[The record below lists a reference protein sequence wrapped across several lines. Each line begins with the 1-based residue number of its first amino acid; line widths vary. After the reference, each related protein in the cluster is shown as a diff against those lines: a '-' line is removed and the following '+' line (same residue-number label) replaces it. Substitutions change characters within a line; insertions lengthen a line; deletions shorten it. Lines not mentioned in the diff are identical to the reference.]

1 MFLTIKPLTMTLIYQ
16 GRQLKLHQ
24 RATCLLEL
32 LKSAQARQTLFE
44 KDLQKWRGA
53 TWDEPIRLMSK
64 EEDILIKIAR
74 MNQVQK
80 RILKSYHF
88 LILDLYEI
96 TEDFMLPVNLLHF

>member
-1 MFLTIKPLTMTLIYQ
+1 MELIYQ
-16 GRQLKLHQ
+16 GKQLILHK
-24 RATCLLEL
+24 RAAFLLEL

-44 KDLQKWRGA
+44 KDLAKWRKG
-53 TWDEPIRLMSK
+53 TYDEPIRLMQK

-74 MNQVQK
+74 MNEVQK

>member
-1 MFLTIKPLTMTLIYQ
+1 MYQ
-16 GRQLKLHQ
+16 GKKLILHK
-24 RATCLLEL
+24 RAACLLEL

-44 KDLQKWRGA
+44 KDLAKWRKG
-53 TWDEPIRLMSK
+53 TYDEPIRLMQR

-74 MNQVQK
+74 MNEVQK

-96 TEDFMLPVNLLHF
+96 TEDFMLPINLLHF

>member
-1 MFLTIKPLTMTLIYQ
+1 MQ
-16 GRQLKLHQ
+16 
-24 RATCLLEL
+24 
-32 LKSAQARQTLFE
+32 
-44 KDLQKWRGA
+44 
-53 TWDEPIRLMSK
+53 K

-74 MNQVQK
+74 MNEVQK

>member
-1 MFLTIKPLTMTLIYQ
+1 MTLPYQ
-16 GRQLKLHQ
+16 GKQLKLHK

-32 LKSAQARQTLFE
+32 LKKAQSRQTLFE
-44 KDLQKWRGA
+44 KDLLKWRGA
-53 TWDEPIRLMSK
+53 TMDEPIRLMSK

-74 MNQVQK
+74 MNDIQK

>member
-1 MFLTIKPLTMTLIYQ
+1 MEKLIYQ
-16 GRQLKLHQ
+16 GKQLKLHK

-32 LKSAQARQTLFE
+32 LKEAQRRQDMFE
-44 KDLQKWRGA
+44 KDLSIWRKGID
-53 TWDEPIRLMSK
+53 DEPVRLMSK

-96 TEDFMLPVNLLHF
+96 TDQFMLPVNIFL

>member
-1 MFLTIKPLTMTLIYQ
+1 M
-16 GRQLKLHQ
+16 
-24 RATCLLEL
+24 
-32 LKSAQARQTLFE
+32 
-44 KDLQKWRGA
+44 D
-53 TWDEPIRLMSK
+53 DPIRLMQR

-96 TEDFMLPVNLLHF
+96 TEDFMLPINLLHF

>member
-1 MFLTIKPLTMTLIYQ
+1 MTLPYQ
-16 GRQLKLHQ
+16 GKQLKLHK

-32 LKSAQARQTLFE
+32 LKKAQA
-44 KDLQKWRGA
+44 DLYKWRGA
-53 TWDEPIRLMSK
+53 TWDEPIKLMNK
-64 EEDILIKIAR
+64 YEDDYLIKIAR
-74 MNQVQK
+74 MNDIQK

>member
-1 MFLTIKPLTMTLIYQ
+1 MNLIYQ
-16 GRQLKLHQ
+16 GKQLKLHK
-24 RATCLLEL
+24 RAACLLEL
-32 LKSAQARQTLFE
+32 LKAAQARQTIHE
-44 KDLQKWRGA
+44 KDLVKWRQG
-53 TWDEPIRLMSK
+53 TYDDPIRLMRR

-96 TEDFMLPVNLLHF
+96 TEDFMLPINLLHF

>member
-1 MFLTIKPLTMTLIYQ
+1 MTLPYQ
-16 GRQLKLHQ
+16 GKQLKLHK

-32 LKSAQARQTLFE
+32 LKKAQARQSSIE
-44 KDLQKWRGA
+44 ADLYKWRGA
-53 TWDEPIRLMSK
+53 TWDEPIKLMNK
-64 EEDILIKIAR
+64 YEDDYLIKIAR
-74 MNQVQK
+74 MNDIQK

>member
-1 MFLTIKPLTMTLIYQ
+1 MELIYQ
-16 GRQLKLHQ
+16 GKQLILHK
-24 RATCLLEL
+24 RAACLLEL

-44 KDLQKWRGA
+44 KDLAKWRKG
-53 TWDEPIRLMSK
+53 TYDEPIRLMQK

-74 MNQVQK
+74 MNEVQK

-96 TEDFMLPVNLLHF
+96 TEDFMLPINLLQF

>member
-1 MFLTIKPLTMTLIYQ
+1 MELIYQ
-16 GRQLKLHQ
+16 GKQLILHK
-24 RATCLLEL
+24 RAACLLEL

-44 KDLQKWRGA
+44 KDLAKWRKG
-53 TWDEPIRLMSK
+53 TYDEPIRLMQR

-74 MNQVQK
+74 MNEVQK

-96 TEDFMLPVNLLHF
+96 TEDFMLPINLLHF

>member
-1 MFLTIKPLTMTLIYQ
+1 MELIYQ
-16 GRQLKLHQ
+16 GKQLKLHK

-32 LKSAQARQTLFE
+32 LKKAQSRQTLFE
-44 KDLQKWRGA
+44 KDLLKWRGA
-53 TWDEPIRLMSK
+53 TMDEPIRLMSK

-74 MNQVQK
+74 MNDIQK

>member
-1 MFLTIKPLTMTLIYQ
+1 MTLIYQ
-16 GRQLKLHQ
+16 GKQLKLHK
-24 RATCLLEL
+24 RAACLLEL

-44 KDLQKWRGA
+44 SDLAKWRKG
-53 TWDEPIRLMSK
+53 TMEDPIRLMQS

-80 RILKSYHF
+80 RILKSYHW

-96 TEDFMLPVNLLHF
+96 TDQFMLPINTFL

>member
-1 MFLTIKPLTMTLIYQ
+1 MELIYQ
-16 GRQLKLHQ
+16 GKQLKLHK
-24 RATCLLEL
+24 RASCLLEL

-44 KDLQKWRGA
+44 KDLAKWRKG
-53 TWDEPIRLMSK
+53 TYDEPIRLMQK

-96 TEDFMLPVNLLHF
+96 TEDFMLPINLLHF

>member
-1 MFLTIKPLTMTLIYQ
+1 MELIYQ
-16 GRQLKLHQ
+16 GKQLILHK
-24 RATCLLEL
+24 RAACLLEL

-44 KDLQKWRGA
+44 KDLAKWRKG
-53 TWDEPIRLMSK
+53 TYDEPIRLMQK

-74 MNQVQK
+74 MNEVQK

-96 TEDFMLPVNLLHF
+96 TEDFMLPINLLHF